1 MTLEIAVC
9 EDVPGICDELCRQI
23 ENCFSEKKC
32 SVNIT
37 PYTSPLQMQREIGT
51 RFFHVCFLDI
61 DMPDINGMDLAGQ
74 IRAAWPDRVTVI
86 IFVSNRDDLV
96 FDSLKVRPLRFI
108 RKNHFADELPEA
120 ADAVLDFYSRNPEV
134 LLIEHNGSIT
144 ALSISEIYYM
154 ESFNRV
160 IVIHTKQGD
169 HTVYARL
176 NDMEDRLK
184 THGFLRIHKSF
195 LVNWQYIYSIES
207 HSVLLENR
215 QQLPLSKHRIT
226 AIKNEY
232 KTLMKTSVSVR

>member
-9 EDVPGICDELCRQI
+9 EDVREICNDLCRQI
-23 ENCFSEKKC
+23 EKCFNEKNCN
-32 SVNIT
+32 VNIT
-37 PYTSPLQMQREIGT
+37 PYVTPLQMQHEIGT

-61 DMPDINGMDLAGQ
+61 DMPGTNGVDLARQ
-74 IRAAWPDRVTVI
+74 IRAAWPDRETVI
-86 IFVSNRDDLV
+86 IFVSNREDLV

-108 RKNHFADELPEA
+108 RKSCFADELPEA
-120 ADAVLDFYSRNPEV
+120 ADAALAFYSKNPEV
-134 LLIEHNGSIT
+134 LLIEQNGSIT
-144 ALSISEIYYM
+144 ALSISEIYYI

-169 HTVYARL
+169 HTVYAKL
-176 NDMEDRLK
+176 NDMENRL
-184 THGFLRIHKSF
+184 TPHGFLRIHKSF

-226 AIKNEY
+226 SIKNEY
-232 KTLMKTSVSVR
+232 KTLMKTSMSVR